1 MNYFVRCMFALIM
14 VMVAASPLQDCFA
27 QGTQAASSGT
37 HLWWISN
44 NPYETTARF
53 ELLHHAAADDERQ
66 FQVASTF
73 AEKPIALAADGE
85 RVWLVFEAL
94 NHKME
99 VVSGATQFNPA
110 SELWFITQG
119 GALQL
124 RPSIA
129 GESLESLAAFD
140 GEPWAII
147 QGQPDAR
154 VLRGGQWISV
164 QLPAA
169 INDCQVRMLVVAGG
183 ALNALG
189 QSSDHSIKRF
199 KRESQAESKAES
211 QVWIESPMKAREFLY
226 AVDHAA
232 RFACVTG
239 SYDEQAL
246 NWVEAGELAPIM
258 AIAFNK
264 SFPKAGSGQVTGMG
278 SGFAWIAETRRAT
291 QKTMFRQSCMSVL
304 SDEAAEFSEP
314 IKLRAQI
321 SKASRWYHLPI
332 LGVLSLGAII
342 AAFLV
347 RALNS
352 PLNPLEKART
362 KEGDMD
368 SQALAQKPEAP
379 FKKWRRLLATV
390 IDLLPCAI
398 ASLVIFKDAYAI
410 QILIPPLW
418 SADID
423 ISVPYIAMVVAAIA
437 FSMFEEIIFG
447 RSLGKRLMGG
457 RVVSIHGEPAAWWQH
472 IARNLLKGLVL
483 LSPVLA
489 IPSLLSPMGAGIPE
503 IISRTRVESFEP
515 GSDS

>member
-1 MNYFVRCMFALIM
+1 MNYLARCVFALIM
-14 VMVAASPLQDCFA
+14 VLVAASPLQDRFVP
-27 QGTQAASSGT
+27 GTRVASSGA
-37 HLWWISN
+37 HLWWISKN
-44 NPYETTARF
+44 SHETTARF
-53 ELLHHAAADDERQ
+53 ELLHHAAVDDERQ

-73 AEKPIALAADGE
+73 AENPIGLAADGE

-94 NHKME
+94 SHKME
-99 VVSGATQFNPA
+99 VVSGSTQFNPA
-110 SELWFITQG
+110 SKLWFITQG

-124 RPSIA
+124 CPSIA

-140 GEPWAII
+140 GEPWAIV
-147 QGQPDAR
+147 QGQSDAR
-154 VLRGGQWISV
+154 VLRGGQWINV

-169 INDCQVRMLVVAGG
+169 INECQTRMLVVAGG
-183 ALNALG
+183 ALNVLG

-199 KRESQAESKAES
+199 KLESQA
-211 QVWIESPMKAREFLY
+211 WIELPMKAREFLY

-239 SYDEQAL
+239 SYDQQAL
-246 NWVEAGELAPIM
+246 NWVEAGEFVPIM

-264 SFPKAGSGQVTGMG
+264 SPPKASAGQVIGMG
-278 SGFAWIAETRRAT
+278 SGFGWIAETGHAT
-291 QKTMFRQSCMSVL
+291 QNTMFRQSWMSVL
-304 SDEAAEFSEP
+304 SDGAAEFSEP
-314 IKLRAQI
+314 IELRAQI

-352 PLNPLEKART
+352 PLNPIEKT
-362 KEGDMD
+362 DSKEGDID
-368 SQALAQKPEAP
+368 SQALAPRPGTP
-379 FKKWRRLLATV
+379 FKKWRRLLATF

-398 ASLVIFKDAYAI
+398 ASLVIFKDEYAI

-418 SADID
+418 SADIE
-423 ISVPYIAMVVAAIA
+423 ISLPYIAMVVAAIT

-457 RVVSIHGEPAAWWQH
+457 RVVSIRGEPAAWWQH

-489 IPSLLSPMGAGIPE
+489 IPSLMSPTGAGIPE
-503 IISRTRVESFEP
+503 MISRTRVEATEAD
-515 GSDS
+515 SD

>member
-14 VMVAASPLQDCFA
+14 VMVAASPLQDRFV

-37 HLWWISN
+37 HFWWISK
-44 NPYETTARF
+44 NPYETISRF

-110 SELWFITQG
+110 SELWFIIHG

-124 RPSIA
+124 CPSIA

-140 GEPWAII
+140 GEPWAIV

-154 VLRGGQWISV
+154 VLRGDQWISV

-169 INDCQVRMLVVAGG
+169 INECQTRMLVVAGG

-189 QSSDHSIKRF
+189 QSSDNSIKRF
-199 KRESQAESKAES
+199 KRESQAESQAES

-239 SYDEQAL
+239 SHDEQAL

-258 AIAFNK
+258 TIAFNK
-264 SFPKAGSGQVTGMG
+264 SPPKATAGQVIGMG
-278 SGFAWIAETRRAT
+278 SGFGWIAETGHAT
-291 QKTMFRQSCMSVL
+291 EKTVFRQSWISVL
-304 SDEAAEFSEP
+304 SDGAAEFSEP
-314 IKLRAQI
+314 IELRAQI

-342 AAFLV
+342 AAFLA

-352 PLNPLEKART
+352 PLNPLEKARS
-362 KEGDMD
+362 KEGDID
-368 SQALAQKPEAP
+368 SQALAKELGTP

-398 ASLVIFKDAYAI
+398 ASLVIFKDEYAI

-418 SADID
+418 SADIE
-423 ISVPYIAMVVAAIA
+423 ISLPYIAMVVAAIT

-447 RSLGKRLMGG
+447 RSLGKRLMSG
-457 RVVSIHGEPAAWWQH
+457 RVVSIHGAPAAWWQH
-472 IARNLLKGLVL
+472 IVRNLLKGLVL

-489 IPSLLSPMGAGIPE
+489 IPSLLNSTGAGIPE

-515 GSDS
+515 ANDS

>member
-14 VMVAASPLQDCFA
+14 VMVAASPLQDRFV

-37 HLWWISN
+37 HFWWISK
-44 NPYETTARF
+44 NPFETTSRF

-110 SELWFITQG
+110 SELWFIIHG

-124 RPSIA
+124 CPSIA

-140 GEPWAII
+140 GEPWAIV

-154 VLRGGQWISV
+154 VLRGDQWISV

-169 INDCQVRMLVVAGG
+169 INECQTRMLVAAGG

-189 QSSDHSIKRF
+189 QSSDNSIKRF
-199 KRESQAESKAES
+199 KRESQAES
-211 QVWIESPMKAREFLY
+211 QVWIELPMKAQEFLY
-226 AVDHAA
+226 AVDHSA

-239 SYDEQAL
+239 SHDEQAL

-264 SFPKAGSGQVTGMG
+264 SPPKATAGQVIGMG
-278 SGFAWIAETRRAT
+278 SGFGWIAETGHAT
-291 QKTMFRQSCMSVL
+291 QNTMLRQSWMSVL
-304 SDEAAEFSEP
+304 SDGAAEFSEP
-314 IKLRAQI
+314 IELRAQI

-352 PLNPLEKART
+352 PLNPLEKTRS

-368 SQALAQKPEAP
+368 SQALAKELGMP
-379 FKKWRRLLATV
+379 FKKWRRLLATF

-398 ASLVIFKDAYAI
+398 ASLVIFKDEYAI

-418 SADID
+418 SADIE
-423 ISVPYIAMVVAAIA
+423 ISLPYIAMVVAAIA

-489 IPSLLSPMGAGIPE
+489 IPSLLNPMGAGIPE

-515 GSDS
+515 ASNS

>member
-1 MNYFVRCMFALIM
+1 MNYLARCVFALIM
-14 VMVAASPLQDCFA
+14 VMVAASPLQDRFV
-27 QGTQAASSGT
+27 QGTRAASSGT
-37 HLWWISN
+37 HLWWISK

-73 AEKPIALAADGE
+73 AEKPIALAADSE

-140 GEPWAII
+140 GEAWAII

-246 NWVEAGELAPIM
+246 NWVEAGELAPIT
-258 AIAFNK
+258 AIAFNT
-264 SFPKAGSGQVTGMG
+264 SSPNAGSGQVTGMG
-278 SGFAWIAETRRAT
+278 SGFAWITETGHAT
-291 QKTMFRQSCMSVL
+291 QNTMVRQSWISVV
-304 SDEAAEFSEP
+304 SDGAAEFSEP
-314 IKLRAQI
+314 IELRAQI

-352 PLNPLEKART
+352 PLNPLEKARS
-362 KEGDMD
+362 KEGDID
-368 SQALAQKPEAP
+368 SQVLAQTPGKP
-379 FKKWRRLLATV
+379 FQKWRRLLATF

-398 ASLVIFKDAYAI
+398 ASLVIFKGEYAI

-418 SADID
+418 SADIE
-423 ISVPYIAMVVAAIA
+423 ISLPYIAMVVATVA
-437 FSMFEEIIFG
+437 FSMLEEIIFA

-515 GSDS
+515 ANDS

>member
-1 MNYFVRCMFALIM
+1 MNYLARCVFALIM
-14 VMVAASPLQDCFA
+14 VMVAASPLQDRFV

-37 HLWWISN
+37 HLWWISK
-44 NPYETTARF
+44 NPYETTSRF

-110 SELWFITQG
+110 SELWFIING

-140 GEPWAII
+140 GEPWAIV
-147 QGQPDAR
+147 QGQPNAR
-154 VLRGGQWISV
+154 VLRGDQWINV

-169 INDCQVRMLVVAGG
+169 INECKTRMLVVAGG
-183 ALNALG
+183 ALNVLG
-189 QSSDHSIKRF
+189 QSSDNSIKRF
-199 KRESQAESKAES
+199 KRETQAES

-239 SYDEQAL
+239 SHDEQAL

-264 SFPKAGSGQVTGMG
+264 SPLKASAGQVIGMG
-278 SGFAWIAETRRAT
+278 TGFGWIAETGHAT
-291 QKTMFRQSCMSVL
+291 QNTMFRQSWMSVL
-304 SDEAAEFSEP
+304 SDGAVEFSEP
-314 IKLRAQI
+314 IELRAQI

-352 PLNPLEKART
+352 PLNPLEKTRS

-368 SQALAQKPEAP
+368 SQAPAKELGTP
-379 FKKWRRLLATV
+379 FKKWRRFLATF

-398 ASLVIFKDAYAI
+398 ASLVIFKDEYAI

-418 SADID
+418 SADIE
-423 ISVPYIAMVVAAIA
+423 ISLPYIAMVVAAIT

-457 RVVSIHGEPAAWWQH
+457 RVVSIHGAPAAWWQH
-472 IARNLLKGLVL
+472 IVRNLLKGLVL

-489 IPSLLSPMGAGIPE
+489 IPSLLNSMGAGIPE

-515 GSDS
+515 ANDS